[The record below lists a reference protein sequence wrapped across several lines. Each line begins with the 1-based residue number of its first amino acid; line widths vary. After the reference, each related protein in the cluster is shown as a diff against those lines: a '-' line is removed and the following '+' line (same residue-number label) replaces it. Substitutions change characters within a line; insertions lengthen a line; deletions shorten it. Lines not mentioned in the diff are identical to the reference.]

1 MVAESQYGEKEGK
14 RQMSLFSLA
23 SLIVGGLATHFI
35 FFIFLTA
42 TQGKVLRAQAAEV
55 LPSLDKLV
63 KSLNPSLI
71 LGPTINSLALKWCI
85 KQYVVESVARQLT
98 HTQ

>member
-1 MVAESQYGEKEGK
+1 MLVKVLEEIKNV
-14 RQMSLFSLA
+14 SLHFRK
-23 SLIVGGLATHFI
+23 IV
-35 FFIFLTA
+35 FIFLTA

-85 KQYVVESVARQLT
+85 KQ
-98 HTQ
+98 